1 VDAILLEPER
11 CEVRQLLI
19 LGGLGIEL
27 DGSRHRGCLLD
38 MDDLEVLQ
46 IRVPLTSTEINDP
59 NRVEL
64 VPRSLDD

>member
-1 VDAILLEPER
+1 MGA
-11 CEVRQLLI
+11 
-19 LGGLGIEL
+19 GIAAA
-27 DGSRHRGCLLD
+27 LLD